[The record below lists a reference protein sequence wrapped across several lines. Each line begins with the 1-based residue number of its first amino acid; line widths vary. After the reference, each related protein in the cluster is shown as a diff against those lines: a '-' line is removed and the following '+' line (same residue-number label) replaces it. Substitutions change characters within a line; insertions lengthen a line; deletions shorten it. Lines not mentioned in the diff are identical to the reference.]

1 MNTSIQSNP
10 TYERRAIA
18 LLALGF
24 GLVGLD
30 RWLIAPLF
38 PQMIRDPGLTYQDL
52 GNVTAVLVLC
62 GACPQ
67 SIGIL

>member
-1 MNTSIQSNP
+1 MNTSIRSNS

-30 RWLIAPLF
+30 RWLITPLF
-38 PQMIRDPGLTYQDL
+38 PQMMRDLGLTYQDL
-52 GNVTAVLVLC
+52 GNVTAVLGLAW
-62 GACPQ
+62 GCPR
-67 SIGIL
+67 S